1 MSGGHTLSGS
11 LRRSNVVKLRSLWG
25 GGGGRGFGVNF

>member
-11 LRRSNVVKLRSLWG
+11 LRRSNVVKLRSL